1 MQGEAAYLV
10 VWIWILDDDSV
21 TGSEESM
28 LTEELSEKM
37 MLQEIKSTT
46 KLETDENSI
55 LGTVAYEA
63 DIPKKERKKNV
74 QRFLE

>member
-1 MQGEAAYLV
+1 M
-10 VWIWILDDDSV
+10 